1 MSVMEQWHIPHKH
14 NKHTGAQYEPVLLFP
29 RSQLSHWG
37 VSHLSCP
44 ITADTA
50 VKLSNKSVSK
60 GSSAPPADRLTGWM
74 TGCLFLAL
82 PELQLGLRYQRPEH
96 GQKGARGSIKIY
108 VSGQLHGLMRH
119 FAGEGWAVV
128 CAVIIILITILIV
141 CSIDALRGISS
152 FIPKPLRIKLTL
164 ILHPKLYLILHLQH
178 VTFLPN
184 YLNSYFFPIWKLF
197 GRWGWLKLLFHL

>member
-14 NKHTGAQYEPVLLFP
+14 NKHTGTQYEPVLLFP

-37 VSHLSCP
+37 VSHLSCS

-82 PELQLGLRYQRPEH
+82 PELQLGLRCQRPEH

-108 VSGQLHGLMRH
+108 VSG
-119 FAGEGWAVV
+119 
-128 CAVIIILITILIV
+128 
-141 CSIDALRGISS
+141 
-152 FIPKPLRIKLTL
+152 L
-164 ILHPKLYLILHLQH
+164 ILQVRDEQWLVQWSSYWLSYWLRAALMHSGG
-178 VTFLPN
+178 FLLMKAF
-184 YLNSYFFPIWKLF
+184 YIYFQTKN
-197 GRWGWLKLLFHL
+197 